1 MTEIRI
7 RGIACELPCT
17 RVDNAELVRQF
28 GTWTEDKIYQK
39 TGIRERRVATTEL
52 VSDLATGACERL
64 FADSPSFDRNEVD
77 MLLLCTETPDYYM
90 PATACLVHRRLGLR
104 PDSGA
109 LDYNLGC
116 SGFIYGLALA
126 KSLVFSGVARNVL
139 LVTAD
144 TLSKTVNP
152 MDKSTRTIFGD
163 AAAAILVGTGESG
176 GAIGGFVLGTDG
188 SGAEKL
194 LIPAGGF
201 AIPRSA
207 EPAVVRPTLLGNVRS
222 QDNLYMNGPE
232 ILDFTVRTV
241 PGCVRGVLERHAM
254 TMEDVDL
261 FVFHQATRLIL
272 DHLRK
277 EMEIPEERFY
287 VCMEQTGN
295 TVSSTIPIALAEA
308 VREGRVRPGS
318 RVMLVGFGVGF
329 SWGATIL
336 TWN

>member
-7 RGIACELPCT
+7 RGIACELPPT

-104 PDSGA
+104 QDSGA

-163 AAAAILVGTGESG
+163 AAAAILVGTGGSG

-207 EPAVVRPTLLGNVRS
+207 ETAVERTNMWGNVRS

-232 ILDFTVRTV
+232 ILEFTVRTV
-241 PGCVRGVLERHAM
+241 PGCVRDVLERHAM
-254 TMEDVDL
+254 TMEDIDL

-277 EMEIPEERFY
+277 EMAIPEERFY
-287 VCMEQTGN
+287 VCMERTGN

>member
-7 RGIACELPCT
+7 RGIACELPHT

-64 FADSPSFDRNEVD
+64 FADMPAFDRNEVD

-104 PDSGA
+104 QDAGA
-109 LDYNLGC
+109 LDFNLGC

-126 KSLVFSGVARNVL
+126 RSLVVSGVARNVL

-163 AAAAILVGTGESG
+163 AAAATLVGTGEDG

-201 AIPRSA
+201 ALPHSS
-207 EPAVVRPTLLGNVRS
+207 ETAVERTNMWGNVRS

-241 PGCVRGVLERHAM
+241 PGCVRDVLERHAM
-254 TMEDVDL
+254 TMEDIDL

-272 DHLRK
+272 EHLRK
-277 EMEIPEERFY
+277 EMEIPEDRFY
-287 VCMEQTGN
+287 VCMERTGN
-295 TVSSTIPIALAEA
+295 TVSSTIPIALAGA

-318 RVMLVGFGVGF
+318 RIMLVGFGVGF